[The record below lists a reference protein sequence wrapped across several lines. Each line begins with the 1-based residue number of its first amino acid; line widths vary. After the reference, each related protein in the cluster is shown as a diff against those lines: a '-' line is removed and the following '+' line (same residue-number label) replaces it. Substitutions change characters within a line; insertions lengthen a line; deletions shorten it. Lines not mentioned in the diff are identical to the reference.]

1 MPDDVVNVQS
11 ALDSIAEPWQPHRLV
26 SVNDSDVKVA
36 KLHGEFIWHT
46 HPDSDELF
54 LVVSGSLTLQLRERN
69 VELGPNDMF
78 VVPRGVEHCP
88 LAVDPA
94 AVIMIEL
101 KGTVN
106 TGDAGGERTE
116 QLRELAV

>member
-1 MPDDVVNVQS
+1 MPNDVVNVQS
-11 ALDSIAEPWQPHRLV
+11 ALDSIGEPWQPHRLA

-36 KLHGEFIWHT
+36 KLRGEFIWHT

-54 LVVSGSLTLQLRERN
+54 LVVSGSLTLQLRDRN
-69 VELGPNDMF
+69 VDLGPSDVF
-78 VVPRGVEHCP
+78 VVPRGIEHCP
-88 LAVDPA
+88 LAVDEA

-116 QLRELAV
+116 QLRELGL